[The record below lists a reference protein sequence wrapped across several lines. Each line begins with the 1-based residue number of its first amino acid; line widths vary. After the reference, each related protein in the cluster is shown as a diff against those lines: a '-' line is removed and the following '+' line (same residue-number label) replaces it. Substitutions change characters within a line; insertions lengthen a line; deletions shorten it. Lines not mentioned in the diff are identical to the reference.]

1 MPIIRKLPRRGFT
14 NSEFRKHYSI
24 INVSDLNRF
33 EEGTVIDAGVL
44 LEYGVLSKVEDY
56 GVKVLGNG
64 KLEKAVTVKAAK
76 FSDSAKKKIQEA
88 NGSFE
93 EV

>member
-1 MPIIRKLPRRGFT
+1 M
-14 NSEFRKHYSI
+14 
-24 INVSDLNRF
+24 V
-33 EEGTVIDAGVL
+33 DAGLL

-64 KLEKAVTVKAAK
+64 KLEKSLTVKAAK
-76 FSDSAKKKIQEA
+76 FSDSAKKKIEEA